1 MRVLSVVPR
10 YAVTVG
16 SLKARRGGTVIGKT
30 REERGNCILL
40 NLIEIFT
47 FFLQSL
53 QAHRM

>member
-30 REERGNCILL
+30 HEDRGIVIRVHAVQLL
-40 NLIEIFT
+40 
-47 FFLQSL
+47 
-53 QAHRM
+53 

>member
-30 REERGNCILL
+30 REERGNCIL
-40 NLIEIFT
+40 
-47 FFLQSL
+47 
-53 QAHRM
+53 